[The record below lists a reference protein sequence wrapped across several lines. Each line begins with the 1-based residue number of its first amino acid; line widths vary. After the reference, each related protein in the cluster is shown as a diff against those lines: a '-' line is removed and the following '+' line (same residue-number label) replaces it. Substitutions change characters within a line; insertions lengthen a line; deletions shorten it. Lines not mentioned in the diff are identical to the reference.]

1 MRALMRVLVSLSVV
15 AAFTLSVARP
25 TNAQHPLDGTSQ
37 VIQIGGTGA
46 KVYSQ
51 GSSDGDYPPNWTAP
65 QFPDSTWNPPSQVSQ
80 TSSGCNGSL
89 IGWQTPGYYGSNQN
103 NYYLFRQ
110 TFTLNQA
117 LDYYGSILN
126 LGATN
131 GVLGDIYVN
140 GTEVTSRYDA
150 PSNGFA
156 RIAIG
161 QYLQTGLN
169 VIAFSLKPSTSCN
182 AATFAATI
190 VNHTGPASGPPPAPL
205 SGSTPTVQIG
215 GGSAKVLEQGSYSP
229 DSSAYPSSWTN
240 TQFDDSAWASAFQTS
255 QSVQSCASNAIQGWG
270 NAPSYYGSN
279 QSGYYLF
286 RQTFQLPAGNND
298 YYGSILNL
306 GATSGVLGD
315 IYVNGTEVTSRYD
328 APSGSF
334 SQIAIGQY
342 LQAGLNVIAFSLNP
356 SAYDSANNPCNAVTF
371 TANLVVYPAPTDT
384 PTATDTPT
392 DTPTATDIPTST
404 NTPTNT
410 PTASPTAT
418 NTPTNTSTPVP
429 PPATATLVPPP
440 TTATS
445 AAPPATARPVPP
457 PATSAP
463 APPPATATSAPPSPV
478 FVAVPTETRT
488 PTRHSNRRIQ
498 GPALIIR
505 ALPKSV
511 ASGSKLAIILHTASR
526 AQVTLTVR
534 VTTLKTVYT
543 GKPKHRKRVTHTL
556 VLYSAVLKGKADKQ
570 GLFKGELPII
580 YKSAKPVSAQLSV
593 SVHTT
598 NGTTTRNTPV
608 TILPQQHQKYR
619 KP

>member
-1 MRALMRVLVSLSVV
+1 MRVLVSLSVV

-37 VIQIGGTGA
+37 IIQIGGTGA

-65 QFPDSTWNPPSQVSQ
+65 QFPDSTWNPPTQVSQ

-117 LDYYGSILN
+117 L
-126 LGATN
+126 
-131 GVLGDIYVN
+131 
-140 GTEVTSRYDA
+140 
-150 PSNGFA
+150 
-156 RIAIG
+156 
-161 QYLQTGLN
+161 
-169 VIAFSLKPSTSCN
+169 
-182 AATFAATI
+182 
-190 VNHTGPASGPPPAPL
+190 
-205 SGSTPTVQIG
+205 
-215 GGSAKVLEQGSYSP
+215 
-229 DSSAYPSSWTN
+229 
-240 TQFDDSAWASAFQTS
+240 
-255 QSVQSCASNAIQGWG
+255 
-270 NAPSYYGSN
+270 
-279 QSGYYLF
+279 
-286 RQTFQLPAGNND
+286 D

-371 TANLVVYPAPTDT
+371 TVNLVVYPAPTDT

-556 VLYSAVLKGKADKQ
+556 VLYSAVLKGKTDKQ